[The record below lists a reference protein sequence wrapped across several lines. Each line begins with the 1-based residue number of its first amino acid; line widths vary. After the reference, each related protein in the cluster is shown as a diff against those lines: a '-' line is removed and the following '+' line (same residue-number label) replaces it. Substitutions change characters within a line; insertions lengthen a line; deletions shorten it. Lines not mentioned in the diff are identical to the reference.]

1 MRDHDRAAIRSAP
14 FSFVFQHRPSTRQEA
29 TPRLVQYSASAIGR
43 PMQKRVDVITSCR
56 LCELLAKDLTS
67 ANLRIIDFSPTLRG
81 GVRMA
86 GHWQHVN
93 S

>member
-1 MRDHDRAAIRSAP
+1 
-14 FSFVFQHRPSTRQEA
+14 
-29 TPRLVQYSASAIGR
+29 
-43 PMQKRVDVITSCR
+43 MQKRVDVITRCR

-81 GVRMA
+81 GVVRMA
-86 GHWQHVN
+86 GPLTAVN